1 METTTAKLSIRVMDL
16 ALQILN
22 GYRARW
28 AAYEYSC
35 ELDRKDGHT
44 PHYCFHGMSRWTD
57 YDNICGQCEDYGNH
71 WDYVLYASMALDE
84 AKRRYAETRKRESML
99 MELMRMGAPAKEVL
113 ALGEWS
119 QEQMTL

>member
-1 METTTAKLSIRVMDL
+1 MEITSKLPVRVLTL

-22 GYRARW
+22 QYRARW

-44 PHYCFHGMSRWTD
+44 PHYCFHGTSRWTD
-57 YDNICGQCEDYGNH
+57 YDNICGQCEDHGNY
-71 WDYVLYASMALDE
+71 WDYETYARLALDE
-84 AKRRYAETRKRESML
+84 AIRRHQQTKEREALLIGL
-99 MELMRMGAPAKEVL
+99 MKLGAPADKTF

-119 QEQMTL
+119 QELMKL